1 MDIEVSL
8 ISAIKTKEDFLFVLD
23 EKITPDFFETKS
35 SEFATLVSFYKK
47 YGDVPPPE
55 VLKEYHPNL
64 EFVAAEQ
71 PIQFYVDRIKFMR
84 KKAILKEAL
93 SEAINNVSKD
103 PDAAETAMQK
113 GVLKSKM
120 EIRHSHD
127 LDIREQTQARK
138 ERYLH
143 KKSNYGVDG
152 ISTSWEFLDDKTAGL
167 HPGDLI
173 VTIAEP
179 KMMKSW
185 YLVWQSHYAWKVERV
200 PVLLLTREMRP
211 EAIQQ
216 RFDAIECGLPY
227 DELRRGLLTPAQEQK
242 YFDYID
248 QIKEDPVPYVI
259 LGYSLESSGASV
271 SSIVPKVERYLMNGG
286 LLCVDGI
293 YLMED
298 DRGGRDWQEIV
309 NITKDLKNLAQQY
322 KIPILATSQAQIQ
335 GKGYV
340 PNMENIAYGKYM
352 AQYVDALL
360 SISRDPQAKI
370 ADMSWMHLIAQRE
383 GDVGVFAVNAQFEPY
398 CDFSQKHIV
407 VAETDDDDD
416 EPMKF

>member
-1 MDIEVSL
+1 ML
-8 ISAIKTKEDFLFVLD
+8 
-23 EKITPDFFETKS
+23 
-35 SEFATLVSFYKK
+35 EF
-47 YGDVPPPE
+47 
-55 VLKEYHPNL
+55 HPNL

-71 PIQFYVDRIKFMR
+71 PLQFYIDRMKFMR

-93 SEAINNVSKD
+93 VEASSTVSKD
-103 PDAAETAMQK
+103 PDAAEILMQK

-127 LDIREQTQARK
+127 LDIREQTTARK
-138 ERYLH
+138 ERYLT
-143 KKSNYGVDG
+143 KKENYGVDG

-167 HPGDLI
+167 HPGDLV

-185 YLVWQSHYAWKVERV
+185 YLVWQSHYAWKHERV

-227 DELRRGLLTPAQEQK
+227 DNLRRGLLTPDQEK
-242 YFDYID
+242 RYFEYID
-248 QIKEDPVPYVI
+248 QIREDPIPYIV

-271 SSIVPKVERYLMNGG
+271 SSIIPKVERYLMDGG

-298 DRGGRDWQEIV
+298 DRGGKDWQQIV
-309 NITKDLKNLAQQY
+309 NITKDLKNLAQNY

-335 GKGYV
+335 GKGYI

-360 SISRDPQAKI
+360 SISRDPQARI

-383 GDVGVFAVNAQFEPY
+383 GDIGTFAVNAQFEPY
-398 CDFSQKHIV
+398 SDFSQKHIV
-407 VAETDDDDD
+407 VAEDDDDD
-416 EPMKF
+416 DVPIKF